1 MMIQP
6 IVENSILHGM
16 DNQKPLLTITVE
28 AFIEDE
34 TLVIRVT
41 DDGKGMSE
49 EQVRTVLTDNISK
62 DQKHTG
68 FGLPGVNRRVKI
80 RFGEEYGL
88 RISSRL
94 GAGTQVQMR
103 LPIIKKVNME
113 DRNENLTGR
122 R

>member
-1 MMIQP
+1 
-6 IVENSILHGM
+6 
-16 DNQKPLLTITVE
+16 
-28 AFIEDE
+28 
-34 TLVIRVT
+34 
-41 DDGKGMSE
+41 
-49 EQVRTVLTDNISK
+49 
-62 DQKHTG
+62 
-68 FGLPGVNRRVKI
+68 VNRRVKI